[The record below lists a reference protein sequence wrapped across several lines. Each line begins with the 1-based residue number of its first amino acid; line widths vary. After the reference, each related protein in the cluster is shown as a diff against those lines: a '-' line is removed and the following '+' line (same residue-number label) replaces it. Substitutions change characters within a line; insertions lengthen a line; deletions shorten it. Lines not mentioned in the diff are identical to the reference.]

1 MGGRVSR
8 WGGVWRWSPRGF
20 LWGWGWDEQ
29 EGRQPQGRAGGAPGG
44 PWPDSHPGVGVG
56 VDLLEQ
62 ALPGS
67 PLELLL
73 WVCTQHRWG
82 PSVSQPRILV

>member
-1 MGGRVSR
+1 MRGGRR
-8 WGGVWRWSPRGF
+8 RWSPRGF

-29 EGRQPQGRAGGAPGG
+29 EGHDPRGEQEGPWGG
-44 PWPDSHPGVGVG
+44 PGPVPA
-56 VDLLEQ
+56 LESGWGPRPAGQ

-73 WVCTQHRWG
+73 WVY
-82 PSVSQPRILV
+82 ILL